1 MRNFP
6 SSTDLSDRQKAIYTA
21 DLDSA
26 MMILGPPG
34 TGKTVLAIHR
44 AMRILELKE
53 ESIGLFMH
61 NNTLK
66 DYTKDQTSQ
75 MSKLKQ
81 SVETLKKHIGN
92 RYKLINRYVSWG
104 DNYELKDF
112 PFDAYT
118 GRYIEFSDSDKQKL
132 FPKYTILDE
141 GQDYPK
147 SFYKLIAKHW
157 IASRTKNFGFYP
169 TIMADENQRLD
180 PEKNAD
186 VKTIESV
193 FGDIAAVESLYSKK
207 VLTENY
213 RNTLPIAKIGSRF
226 FVGINEQA
234 ELPVKNG
241 NKPEFFFFDNYKE
254 LAVRVIKYKS
264 TFPNQTIG
272 ILFSRDASKNMVKR
286 MTRELLRELAARK
299 NELSNNIVIQHYLA
313 NSGLTIDFTSS
324 TTITVL
330 TYQSSKGLEFDTVF
344 IPDIETLDT
353 NNNFFDDAMKMY
365 VLLHRPR
372 EMLFLA
378 ALKNSQS
385 SKESTLLPSFFT
397 QRIQCFDQAGTE
409 ISIGFNGL
417 EDVRDLINIEDERDQ
432 GSRLD
437 TVSEVGTATQSVIKT
452 AVASENI
459 PKISKEM
466 QVSNQKKVDDIFEVI
481 KDLEFKNLPDML
493 KKDIDSLG
501 AEDKKILLRKWNDLS
516 NEKRKN
522 IRREKLTSKQPKD
535 SKKLKSSKPKLVP
548 IAKKE
553 KKNIQDDTILVS
565 YVSGAGN
572 SIDQKIVDTIKN
584 QMIKQNIEV
593 INIISVSEQASSV
606 LQRLNSSLSTNRLG
620 IAEYFMLN
628 ERDNKIVFADI
639 KKRKK
644 EIRVGNPDDQID
656 FTESIIIL
664 GLENIRVTELEANI
678 GDLLLHL
685 MTNERKITEFILPEL
700 DFEIP
705 AITFIKE
712 KMDDGSL
719 KENKYEY

>member
-6 SSTDLSDRQKAIYTA
+6 NSTDLSDRQKAIYTA
-21 DLDSA
+21 DLNSA

-44 AMRILELKE
+44 GMRLLELNE
-53 ESIGLFMH
+53 ESIGLFMY

-66 DYTKDQTSQ
+66 HYTQHQTSQ
-75 MSKLKQ
+75 DRRLANTVKTVM
-81 SVETLKKHIGN
+81 KHIGD
-92 RYKLINRYVSWG
+92 RFRLI
-104 DNYELKDF
+104 
-112 PFDAYT
+112 
-118 GRYIEFSDSDKQKL
+118 GRYINWGAGYELQEFPYDAYSGRYIDFSDSDKQKL

-141 GQDYPK
+141 GQDYPEA
-147 SFYKLIAKHW
+147 FYKLVAKHW
-157 IASRTKNFGFYP
+157 VTSRARKFEFYP
-169 TIMADENQRLD
+169 TIMADENQRLE
-180 PEKNAD
+180 PGKNAD
-186 VKTIESV
+186 VDTIETVLGS
-193 FGDIAAVESLYSKK
+193 IANVESLYSKK

-213 RNTLPIAKIGSRF
+213 RNTLPIAELGSRF
-226 FVGINEQA
+226 YVGINDQA
-234 ELPVKNG
+234 ELPIKKG
-241 NKPEFFFFDNYKE
+241 NKPTFFFFNDYKE
-254 LAVRVIKYKS
+254 LATRIIKYKF

-272 ILFSRDASKNMVKR
+272 ILFSRNASKNMVIKMNNALIR
-286 MTRELLRELAARK
+286 ALENRGSDLAS
-299 NELSNNIVIQHYLA
+299 NINIQYFLSGASVVL
-313 NSGLTIDFTSS
+313 DFTSS
-324 TTITVL
+324 NTITVL

-353 NNNFFDDAMKMY
+353 QNNFFDDAMKMY

-378 ALKNSQS
+378 ALKNSED
-385 SKESTLLPSFFT
+385 SKESSPLPSFFT
-397 QRIQCFDQAGTE
+397 QKIKCFDGGGKE

-417 EDVRDLINIEDERDQ
+417 DDARNLINIEDEENQD
-432 GSRLD
+432 SKLD
-437 TVSEVGTATQSVIKT
+437 DASQASTAAQSVIKS
-452 AVASENI
+452 AVTPKDI
-459 PKISKEM
+459 PKISKET
-466 QVSNQKKVDDIFEVI
+466 QVRNQKKVDAIFEAI
-481 KDLEFKNLPDML
+481 KDLQFKKLPDIL
-493 KKDIDSLG
+493 KKEIDGLGTADRSSLL
-501 AEDKKILLRKWNDLS
+501 EKWNAFS

-522 IRREKLTSKQPKD
+522 IRREKLTSKQPKN
-535 SKKLKSSKPKLVP
+535 SKALNSSKPKLP
-548 IAKKE
+548 PTAKKN
-553 KKNIQDDTILVS
+553 KQNIQDDTILVS
-565 YVSGAGN
+565 YVSGGGN

-606 LQRLNSSLSTNRLG
+606 LQRLNASLSTNRLG

-664 GLENIRVTELEANI
+664 GLENIRATELEANI